1 MLCSIDLDQ
10 AALRHNFLQF
20 CAISGHDRVAPV
32 VKSNAYGHGLEQVYA
47 ALAKERPAWLCVN
60 YISEAQKLRA
70 FGYTGRILVV
80 GPSVPEDLRLAV
92 SLDLDVVIGA
102 LEPLQAWLALPT
114 PCRLH
119 VKFDTGMSRQG
130 FRPNEAAQLAQNL
143 LPRAAYVAGV
153 CTHFANVED
162 VTDHGYAKEQLKQ
175 FDIAVR
181 AFEEAGLKPLKHAA
195 SSASSL
201 ILAESRFD
209 LLRVGISLYG
219 TWPSSLTRVS
229 YLQLNHTVPELRP
242 VLSWHTQ
249 VTTLKT
255 VATGQFI
262 GYGCTFRA
270 LREMRVAVVPVGYY
284 EGYPRLAGESS
295 SFVLIRGERCP
306 IVGRICM
313 NMMMVDTT
321 HLPVCQFGDRVTLI
335 GKDGS
340 EVVSAQDVAT
350 WSKTIHYEL
359 FARLHP
365 EIPRHLVDK

>member
-10 AALRHNFLQF
+10 VAIRHNFLQF
-20 CAISGHDRVAPV
+20 SNLAGHARVAPV
-32 VKSNAYGHGLEQVYA
+32 LKSNAYGHGLEQVYA
-47 ALAKERPAWLCVN
+47 ALAKDSPRWLCVN
-60 YISEAQKLRA
+60 YVSEGQKLRA
-70 FGYTGRILVV
+70 VGYKGRILVV
-80 GPSVPEDLRLAV
+80 GPSVPDELLLAA

-102 LEPLQAWLALPT
+102 LEPLMAWLALAK
-114 PCRLH
+114 PCALH

-130 FRPNEAAQLAQNL
+130 FRPTEAPHLAQIL
-143 LPRAAYVAGV
+143 LPRAAFVMGI

-162 VTDHGYAKEQLKQ
+162 VTDHGYAREQLKQ
-175 FDIAVR
+175 FEIAVQ
-181 AFEEAGLKPLKHAA
+181 AFRSVGLRPMKHAA

-229 YLQLNHTVPELRP
+229 YLQINHEVPELRP
-242 VLSWHTQ
+242 VLSWHSQ
-249 VTTLKT
+249 VTTIKT
-255 VATGQFI
+255 VAAGQFI

-270 LREMRVAVVPVGYY
+270 LREMRIAVVPVGYY
-284 EGYPRLAGESS
+284 EGYPRLAGEGS
-295 SFVLIRGERCP
+295 SFVLIRGQRCP

-313 NMMMVDTT
+313 NMMMVDTS
-321 HLPVCQFGDRVTLI
+321 HLPECHFGDRVTLI
-335 GKDGS
+335 GKDGTES
-340 EVVSAQDVAT
+340 VSAQDVAT

-365 EIPRHLVDK
+365 DIPRHLVEK

>member
-10 AALRHNFLQF
+10 GALRHNFRQF
-20 CAISGHDRVAPV
+20 CAIAGHARVAPV
-32 VKSNAYGHGLEQVYA
+32 VKSNAYGHGLALVYQ
-47 ALAKERPAWLCVN
+47 ALAAECPAWLCVN
-60 YISEAQKLRA
+60 YVSEGHQLREQ
-70 FGYTGRILVV
+70 GYPGRILVV
-80 GPSVPEDLRLAV
+80 GPSVPRELALAS

-102 LEPLQAWLALPT
+102 QETLEAWRGLPQ

-130 FRPNEAAQLAQNL
+130 FSPRDAGQLAAL
-143 LPRAAYVAGV
+143 LAPQAAFVAGI

-162 VTDHGYAKEQLKQ
+162 VTDHGYAKEQLRQ
-175 FDIAVR
+175 FDQAVE
-181 AFEEAGLKPLKHAA
+181 AFRSAGLTPLVHAA

-219 TWPSSLTRVS
+219 TWPSALTRVS
-229 YLQLNHTVPELRP
+229 YLQLNQTVPEFRP
-242 VLSWHTQ
+242 VLSWYSE

-255 VATGQFI
+255 VDVGQFI

-270 LREMRVAVVPVGYY
+270 LRPMRIAVVPVGYY

-306 IVGRICM
+306 IVGRVCM

-321 HLPVCQFGDRVTLI
+321 HLATCSFGDRVTLI
-335 GKDGS
+335 GKDGLES
-340 EVVSAQDVAT
+340 LAAQDLAI
-350 WSKTIHYEL
+350 WSKTIHYEI

-365 EIPRHLVDK
+365 DMPRHLVGL

>member
-1 MLCSIDLDQ
+1 MLCAIDLDQ

-20 CAISGHDRVAPV
+20 CAIAGHDRVAPV
-32 VKSNAYGHGLEQVYA
+32 VKSNAYGHGLEQIYA
-47 ALAKERPAWLCVN
+47 ALAEERPAWLCVN
-60 YISEAQKLRA
+60 YVSEAQKLRA
-70 FGYTGRILVV
+70 FGYSGRILVV
-80 GPSVPEDLRLAV
+80 GPSVPEDLSHAL

-102 LEPLQAWLALPT
+102 LEPLQAWLALSK
-114 PCRLH
+114 PCRIH

-130 FRPNEAAQLAQNL
+130 FHPKDAAHIAQLTSS
-143 LPRAAYVAGV
+143 RAAYVAGV

-162 VTDHGYAKEQLKQ
+162 VTDHGYAKDQLKQ
-175 FDIAVR
+175 FDL
-181 AFEEAGLKPLKHAA
+181 AFKVFEGAGFKPLKHAA

-219 TWPSSLTRVS
+219 SWPSSLTRVS
-229 YLQLNHTVPELRP
+229 YLQLNHKVPELKP
-242 VLSWHTQ
+242 VLSWHSQ

-255 VATGQFI
+255 VATGQYI
-262 GYGCTFRA
+262 GYGCTYRA
-270 LREMRVAVVPVGYY
+270 LREMRVAVIPVGYY
-284 EGYPRLAGESS
+284 EGYPRLAGESF

-335 GKDGS
+335 GQDGAES
-340 EVVSAQDVAT
+340 VSAQDLAT
-350 WSKTIHYEL
+350 WSKTIHYET

-365 EIPRHLVDK
+365 EIPRHLIVK